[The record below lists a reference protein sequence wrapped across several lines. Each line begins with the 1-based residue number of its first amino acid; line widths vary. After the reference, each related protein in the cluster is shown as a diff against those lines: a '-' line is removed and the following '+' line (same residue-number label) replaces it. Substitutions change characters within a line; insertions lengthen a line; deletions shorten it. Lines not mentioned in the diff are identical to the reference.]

1 MGLIRLLPRSGGA
14 RPAAEPARDTAP
26 EPVPLDGPP
35 EPVVVS
41 EPASEAQA
49 RERHADRVAPPS
61 SVTTPSRPPRASRRS
76 VIALANQKGG
86 VAKTTTTLNL
96 GVALREMGHRVLLID
111 LDPQGNLT
119 MSQGLNPDVIER
131 SMFDVLVHKVPI
143 SDVIEHREADL
154 AVASIDLAGAEL
166 ALSAMIGRERA
177 LEKALVEVRASYDYV
192 LIDTP
197 PSLGLLTINAFV
209 AATGVIVPVQC
220 EYLSLRGLVQ
230 LENTLAM
237 VRENLNPNVGVEGI
251 VATMFDG
258 RTLHSREAIEILEE
272 NFGDLVYRTQDPQD
286 RPLRGGARQ
295 GELRPQVRP
304 DRRRSGGLP
313 RAGARDRCGEGGRGW
328 RASAQ
333 ACVRARSR
341 SCSARRKRRNE
352 DRPSPTRRRRPSSLH
367 RSCPTRPP
375 RRLRRQSQLPLDSR
389 ADADL
394 SGKDRARR
402 HRRARLRLRGR
413 PHRADGTSG
422 RGRARAGDCSRAP
435 SWRSRVAEVVE
446 LVPAPAEVERSP
458 APEQRPEP
466 YAPPASRFVTPMPES
481 PPRLHVAGDVASYLA
496 VIRVVGVGG
505 AGINAVNRMMDAG
518 IAQVDFVAVNT
529 DAQQLELS
537 DAPVKIH
544 IGESITQ
551 GLGSGADPETGRRAA
566 EEGFDHVRAALR
578 GSDMVFVTAGEGGGT
593 GTGAAPVVARIA
605 RELGALTVGIV
616 TTPFKFEGTR
626 RKVAAESGVETLR
639 AACDTVIVIPND
651 RLLEVLDRS
660 TSMIDAFRIADDV
673 LRQGVQGICDLITM
687 PGLINLDFA
696 DVRTVMT
703 DAGSALMGIGY
714 SEARENRAREAAERA
729 LRSPLIDTEIVGAR
743 GILLSIA
750 GGDDLTLL
758 EVNEAAEVVRHA
770 ATDDTNIIFGATVDE
785 RLNGQVWV
793 TVVATGLG
801 SPRRASYTPAAAAM
815 SPSAGGRTTSDSE
828 RELPSFLR

>member
-1 MGLIRLLPRSGGA
+1 MREGPLAELFRATEAAQRAQGEEQREP
-14 RPAAEPARDTAP
+14 PAAEVPPAVP
-26 EPVPLDGPP
+26 EQP
-35 EPVVVS
+35 
-41 EPASEAQA
+41 
-49 RERHADRVAPPS
+49 
-61 SVTTPSRPPRASRRS
+61 
-76 VIALANQKGG
+76 
-86 VAKTTTTLNL
+86 
-96 GVALREMGHRVLLID
+96 
-111 LDPQGNLT
+111 
-119 MSQGLNPDVIER
+119 
-131 SMFDVLVHKVPI
+131 
-143 SDVIEHREADL
+143 REATQ
-154 AVASIDLAGAEL
+154 APAE
-166 ALSAMIGRERA
+166 A
-177 LEKALVEVRASYDYV
+177 
-192 LIDTP
+192 
-197 PSLGLLTINAFV
+197 
-209 AATGVIVPVQC
+209 
-220 EYLSLRGLVQ
+220 
-230 LENTLAM
+230 
-237 VRENLNPNVGVEGI
+237 
-251 VATMFDG
+251 
-258 RTLHSREAIEILEE
+258 
-272 NFGDLVYRTQDPQD
+272 
-286 RPLRGGARQ
+286 
-295 GELRPQVRP
+295 
-304 DRRRSGGLP
+304 
-313 RAGARDRCGEGGRGW
+313 
-328 RASAQ
+328 
-333 ACVRARSR
+333 
-341 SCSARRKRRNE
+341 
-352 DRPSPTRRRRPSSLH
+352 
-367 RSCPTRPP
+367 
-375 RRLRRQSQLPLDSR
+375 QLPLEPDVPTIVGEPVDP
-389 ADADL
+389 DATVEHIYDFEI
-394 SGKDRARR
+394 
-402 HRRARLRLRGR
+402 
-413 PHRADGTSG
+413 
-422 RGRARAGDCSRAP
+422 GRAERQSSPVVPAP
-435 SWRSRVAEVVE
+435 SPEPTHEPGPPAEETIAPVVE
-446 LVPAPAEVERSP
+446 LVPPPVEQPGARAP
-458 APEQRPEP
+458 RPEP
-466 YAPPASRFVTPMPES
+466 VPELPVEPYTPPASRFVTPMPES
-481 PPRLHVAGDVASYLA
+481 APRLHVAGDVASYLA

-551 GLGSGADPETGRRAA
+551 GLGSGSDPETGRRAA
-566 EEGFDHVRAALR
+566 EEGYDHVRSALR

-593 GTGAAPVVARIA
+593 GTGAAPIVAKIA

-626 RKVAAESGVETLR
+626 RKVAAESGVEALR

-758 EVNEAAEVVRHA
+758 ELNEAAEVIRQA

-801 SPRRASYTPAAAAM
+801 AQRRASFTPAAAAM
-815 SPSAGGRTTSDSE
+815 ASSSSRARPAAEPE